1 MESTLAHVGAP
12 AFRRVVRKGPH
23 LKTCVRCFDRK
34 PAYVVGTDDICNACR
49 ASTVLAFHSDH

>member
-1 MESTLAHVGAP
+1 MESTLAPVGAP

-49 ASTVLAFHSDH
+49 ASTVLAFHSDR